1 MTGLDR
7 PAPESSYSPK
17 FFGHPSRLPV
27 FYTRLA
33 MKTRVPVIVV
43 AVRDEPDGTHMIDCS
58 EMIWMEPRS
67 DPREEI
73 IYNTER
79 VLTVAEKFISAHP
92 EQWSMFFPVWPD
104 LLEET
109 NIAKS

>member
-1 MTGLDR
+1 
-7 PAPESSYSPK
+7 
-17 FFGHPSRLPV
+17 
-27 FYTRLA
+27 
-33 MKTRVPVIVV
+33 
-43 AVRDEPDGTHMIDCS
+43 
-58 EMIWMEPRS
+58 MEPRN

-104 LLEET
+104 LPVEKT
-109 NIAKS
+109 IAES